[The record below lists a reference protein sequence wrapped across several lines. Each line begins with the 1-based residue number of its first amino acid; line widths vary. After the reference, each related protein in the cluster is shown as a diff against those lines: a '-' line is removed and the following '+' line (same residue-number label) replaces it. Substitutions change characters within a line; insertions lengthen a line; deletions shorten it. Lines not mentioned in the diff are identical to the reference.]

1 MRKETTTLAERT
13 LMKAIGGQLFD
24 QAPNR
29 QPRKAE
35 IIMAKVRDAFREDAI
50 NFNEYY
56 YMKVPDVYKYVKELL
71 MSIPEFKELNLSQ
84 NEFEKR
90 IDVDDPS
97 RPKFAFSSRY
107 DKETSESWR
116 RDFIDLDAF
125 IRNATNNIYSEI
137 DLETDC
143 FGCVNKGTSKC
154 NECYVNESFKNNY
167 LGDRKP
173 KGIYTFACKY
183 DCPKG
188 YYICCEECKHDC
200 NTKCSS
206 SSKECG
212 QAINHR

>member
-1 MRKETTTLAERT
+1 MRKETTMLTERT

-35 IIMAKVRDAFREDAI
+35 IIMIKVRDAFREDA
-50 NFNEYY
+50 NNSNEFYTLRVSDIY
-56 YMKVPDVYKYVKELL
+56 NYVKKLL
-71 MSIPEFKELNLSQ
+71 MGIPEFVELNLSQ
-84 NEFEKR
+84 NEYEKN
-90 IDVDDPS
+90 IQVNDPN
-97 RPKFAFSSRY
+97 RPKFAFVSRF

-125 IRNATNNIYSEI
+125 IRNAVNNIYADI
-137 DLETDC
+137 DIETDC
-143 FGCVNKGTSKC
+143 FGCANKGTDVCKS
-154 NECYVNESFKNNY
+154 CYVNSDFRNNY
-167 LGDRKP
+167 KDKREP

-188 YYICCEECKHDC
+188 YYICCEECKHNC

-212 QAINHR
+212 QDINHR